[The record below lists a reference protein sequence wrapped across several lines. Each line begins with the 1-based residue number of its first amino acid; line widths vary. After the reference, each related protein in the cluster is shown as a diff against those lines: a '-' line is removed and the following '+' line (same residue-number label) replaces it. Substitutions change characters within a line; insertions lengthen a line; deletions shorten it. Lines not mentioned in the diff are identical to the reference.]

1 MVNGFKNTILYE
13 AKLPPLLRMFHIKD
27 ISPSGWISF
36 YRHQIDQDINTETM
50 RTDYEYWISYKNLK
64 AEREKEDPIPL
75 KVCSYDIE
83 ASSSH
88 GDFPLAKKTYLK
100 LCREIVN
107 YWRKHKESLKKEM
120 LEYQQEI
127 FKRLVM
133 TAFGYDNMED
143 ISDLYFKRDSK
154 YNYIKS

>member
-1 MVNGFKNTILYE
+1 
-13 AKLPPLLRMFHIKD
+13 MFHIKD

-36 YRHQIDQDINTETM
+36 YRHQIDHDINTETM

-88 GDFPLAKKTYLK
+88 GDFPLAKKH
-100 LCREIVN
+100 I
-107 YWRKHKESLKKEM
+107 
-120 LEYQQEI
+120 
-127 FKRLVM
+127 
-133 TAFGYDNMED
+133 
-143 ISDLYFKRDSK
+143 
-154 YNYIKS
+154 

>member
-36 YRHQIDQDINTETM
+36 YRHQIDHDINTETM

-88 GDFPLAKKTYLK
+88 GDFPFSK
-100 LCREIVN
+100 N
-107 YWRKHKESLKKEM
+107 
-120 LEYQQEI
+120 I
-127 FKRLVM
+127 FKTV
-133 TAFGYDNMED
+133 
-143 ISDLYFKRDSK
+143 S
-154 YNYIKS
+154 